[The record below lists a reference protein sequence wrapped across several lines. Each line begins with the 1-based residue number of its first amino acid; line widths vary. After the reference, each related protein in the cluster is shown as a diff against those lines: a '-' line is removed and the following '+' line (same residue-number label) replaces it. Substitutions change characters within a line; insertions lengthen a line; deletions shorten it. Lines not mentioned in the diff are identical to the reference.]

1 MGDVGGAQAV
11 AIREKRKVA
20 EVEAESTVLH
30 ARANAEGRRLE
41 AQAEAYAE
49 KQRADAQL
57 VSNTQV
63 AQHTKVAPPTSP
75 SLCTPWL
82 SSAAGIVS

>member
-1 MGDVGGAQAV
+1 M
-11 AIREKRKVA
+11 
-20 EVEAESTVLH
+20 EAESTVLH

-57 VSNTQV
+57 VSKSRPQPANSQ
-63 AQHTKVAPPTSP
+63 P
-75 SLCTPWL
+75 LCTPWL
-82 SSAAGIVS
+82 SSAAGIREGCLLKSIIYLVTVCWISSVSLAS

>member
-1 MGDVGGAQAV
+1 M
-11 AIREKRKVA
+11 
-20 EVEAESTVLH
+20 EAESTVLH

-63 AQHTKVAPPTSP
+63 AQHTSRTTHKSRPQTSP
-75 SLCTPWL
+75 SLRTPFL

>member
-1 MGDVGGAQAV
+1 M
-11 AIREKRKVA
+11 
-20 EVEAESTVLH
+20 EAESTVLH

-57 VSNTQV
+57 VSNTHKSHNTQ
-63 AQHTKVAPPTSP
+63 VAPPTSS
-75 SLCTPWL
+75 SLRTPWL